1 MEIGYSRK
9 THDLYSNEMAV
20 MKIKWVRHNNT
31 LCATTF
37 NGDLYA
43 EFLTEQ
49 VMDPI
54 QEWCEKHNCG
64 YRTSF
69 DTFRFKNEQELSMFL
84 MRWA

>member
-1 MEIGYSRK
+1 
-9 THDLYSNEMAV
+9 MAV

-37 NGDLYA
+37 HDDQYVM
-43 EFLTEQ
+43 FLTEQ
-49 VMDPI
+49 DIDTI
-54 QEWCEKHNCG
+54 QAWCENHNCG
-64 YRTSF
+64 HRTSF